1 MSSDIWQVVLIDA
14 LFMCMAAGM
23 GLWFRAWLAR
33 EQQRLDRR
41 LDALEAQ
48 HARLE
53 RVSGRLQTVSRVLE
67 LMGREGGEG
76 LREKPVP
83 TVPEARPAPSS
94 KQEADFEQA
103 WEMLSAGAEPVAV
116 AQRLGIGVA
125 EVELMNRMMRYR
137 RQV

>member
-14 LFMCMAAGM
+14 LFLCMAVGM

-33 EQQRLDRR
+33 EQHRLDRR

-83 TVPEARPAPSS
+83 TVPEARPVPSS

-103 WEMLSAGAEPVAV
+103 WKMLSAGAEPVAV

-125 EVELMNRMMRYR
+125 EVELMNRMMRFR

>member
-1 MSSDIWQVVLIDA
+1 M
-14 LFMCMAAGM
+14 
-23 GLWFRAWLAR
+23 
-33 EQQRLDRR
+33 
-41 LDALEAQ
+41 
-48 HARLE
+48 
-53 RVSGRLQTVSRVLE
+53 
-67 LMGREGGEG
+67 
-76 LREKPVP
+76 P
-83 TVPEARPAPSS
+83 TVAEARPAPSS

>member
-14 LFMCMAAGM
+14 LFLCMAAGM

-33 EQQRLDRR
+33 EQHRLDRR

-76 LREKPVP
+76 LKEKPVP
-83 TVPEARPAPSS
+83 TVPEARPVPAS
-94 KQEADFEQA
+94 KQEVDFEQA

>member
-14 LFMCMAAGM
+14 LFLCMAAGM

-33 EQQRLDRR
+33 EQQCLDQR

-67 LMGREGGEG
+67 LVGREGGEG
-76 LREKPVP
+76 LKEKPVP
-83 TVPEARPAPSS
+83 TARPVPSS

-116 AQRLGIGVA
+116 SQRLGIGVA
-125 EVELMNRMMRYR
+125 EVELMNRMMRFR

>member
-14 LFMCMAAGM
+14 LFLCMAAGM

-83 TVPEARPAPSS
+83 TVPEAPPAPSL
-94 KQEADFEQA
+94 KQEADFAQA
-103 WEMLSAGAEPVAV
+103 WEMLSAGTEPVAV

-125 EVELMNRMMRYR
+125 EVELMNRMMRFR

>member
-14 LFMCMAAGM
+14 LFLCMAAGM
-23 GLWFRAWLAR
+23 GLWFRAWLDR

-103 WEMLSAGAEPVAV
+103 WKMLSAGAEPVAV

>member
-48 HARLE
+48 YARLE

-67 LMGREGGEG
+67 LMGRESGEG
-76 LREKPVP
+76 LREKLVP

>member
-14 LFMCMAAGM
+14 LFLCMAAGM

-33 EQQRLDRR
+33 EQHRLDLR

-83 TVPEARPAPSS
+83 TVPEARPVPSS

-103 WEMLSAGAEPVAV
+103 WKMLSAGAEPVAV

-125 EVELMNRMMRYR
+125 EVELMNRMMHFR

>member
-14 LFMCMAAGM
+14 LFLCMAAGM

-33 EQQRLDRR
+33 QQQHLDRR
-41 LDALEAQ
+41 LDELEAQ

-67 LMGREGGEG
+67 LMGREGGKG
-76 LREKPVP
+76 LKEKPVP
-83 TVPEARPAPSS
+83 TVPEVRPVPAS

>member
-14 LFMCMAAGM
+14 LFLCMAAGM

-83 TVPEARPAPSS
+83 TVPEARPVPSS

-103 WEMLSAGAEPVAV
+103 WKMLSTGAEPVAV

-125 EVELMNRMMRYR
+125 EVELMNRMMRFR

>member
-14 LFMCMAAGM
+14 LFLCMAAGM

-33 EQQRLDRR
+33 EQHRLDRR

-83 TVPEARPAPSS
+83 TVPEARPVPSS

>member
-14 LFMCMAAGM
+14 LFLCMAAGM

-33 EQQRLDRR
+33 QQQHLDRR

-76 LREKPVP
+76 LKEKRAPYRLRSRKLILSRPGKCSVREQNLW
-83 TVPEARPAPSS
+83 RLPSGS
-94 KQEADFEQA
+94 ASA
-103 WEMLSAGAEPVAV
+103 WPRS
-116 AQRLGIGVA
+116 
-125 EVELMNRMMRYR
+125 N
-137 RQV
+137 

>member
-14 LFMCMAAGM
+14 LFLCMAAGM

-76 LREKPVP
+76 LREKPLP
-83 TVPEARPAPSS
+83 TVPEARPVPSS

-116 AQRLGIGVA
+116 AQRLGIGVS

>member
-14 LFMCMAAGM
+14 LFLCMAAGM

-33 EQQRLDRR
+33 QQQHFDRR

-76 LREKPVP
+76 LKEKPVP
-83 TVPEARPAPSS
+83 TVPEVRPVPAS

-103 WEMLSAGAEPVAV
+103 WEMLRAGAEPVAV

>member
-14 LFMCMAAGM
+14 LFLCMAAGM

-83 TVPEARPAPSS
+83 TVPAARPAPSS

>member
-14 LFMCMAAGM
+14 LFLCMAAGM

-33 EQQRLDRR
+33 QQQHFDRR

-76 LREKPVP
+76 LKEKPVP
-83 TVPEARPAPSS
+83 TVPEVRPVPAS
-94 KQEADFEQA
+94 KPEADFEQA
-103 WEMLSAGAEPVAV
+103 WEMLGAGAEPVAV

>member
-14 LFMCMAAGM
+14 LFLCMAAGM

-76 LREKPVP
+76 LREKRVP
-83 TVPEARPAPSS
+83 TVPEARPVPSS

-103 WEMLSAGAEPVAV
+103 WEMLSAGVEPVVV

>member
-14 LFMCMAAGM
+14 LFLCMAAGM

-83 TVPEARPAPSS
+83 EARPAPSS

-103 WEMLSAGAEPVAV
+103 WKMLSAGAEPVAV

-137 RQV
+137 GQV